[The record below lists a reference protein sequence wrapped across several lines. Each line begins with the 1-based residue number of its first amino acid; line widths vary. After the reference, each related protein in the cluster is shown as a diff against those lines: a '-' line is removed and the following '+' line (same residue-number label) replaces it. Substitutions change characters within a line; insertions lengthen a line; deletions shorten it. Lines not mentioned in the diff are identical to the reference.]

1 MHADLGTRARK
12 LKTKKPVSIKASP
25 TKEAVSKA
33 SSADFYEDG
42 QPIQLSGPSMYNQ
55 GTADSYEMSEAWTA
69 ASFEANTVEEADYSV
84 VSSYTNDA
92 YESDDRGVQM
102 SESDNVQYAEESPAN
117 HQAMEHQTQE
127 DYAGASSE
135 PSFLEEITNLAN
147 EPAQHQPP
155 RMHHPDPLKALGDAV
170 KGMSDDDFAKDLAA
184 ILEGNKVF
192 DPEKKELVSKDQ
204 VDDDFAKKLKEA
216 DNQRAAASN
225 DKSPANNAADK
236 DKQDPNAIFEK
247 IAQNMSFANSFD
259 LGEFEMEQR
268 FESFDMNLPIPP
280 PPPPP
285 PTPPLQ
291 PMPDLPKPPD
301 VLGAFKDVLPFS
313 TEDFVKDLSQI
324 GTNAEALEK
333 IAKDKN
339 WPAAPAD
346 LSQPNAERTKQLFG
360 TFEYEADSTAGH
372 CGIKIKGNWEGD
384 NITNVDIP
392 QLNGKKAGNAE
403 IKKGVIRF
411 NKKAAKQL
419 QKLWQAWETAGLL
432 DRVLT
437 YDGGFVPRFIKR
449 KDGTCATTLSNHAWG
464 SAFDINAEWNGLGA
478 EPALTGAKGCVREL
492 VEIANQ
498 HGFYWGG
505 HFGTKDGMHFEV
517 AKIIEY
523 KD

>member
-1 MHADLGTRARK
+1 
-12 LKTKKPVSIKASP
+12 
-25 TKEAVSKA
+25 
-33 SSADFYEDG
+33 
-42 QPIQLSGPSMYNQ
+42 
-55 GTADSYEMSEAWTA
+55 
-69 ASFEANTVEEADYSV
+69 
-84 VSSYTNDA
+84 
-92 YESDDRGVQM
+92 
-102 SESDNVQYAEESPAN
+102 
-117 HQAMEHQTQE
+117 
-127 DYAGASSE
+127 
-135 PSFLEEITNLAN
+135 
-147 EPAQHQPP
+147 
-155 RMHHPDPLKALGDAV
+155 
-170 KGMSDDDFAKDLAA
+170 
-184 ILEGNKVF
+184 
-192 DPEKKELVSKDQ
+192 
-204 VDDDFAKKLKEA
+204 
-216 DNQRAAASN
+216 
-225 DKSPANNAADK
+225 
-236 DKQDPNAIFEK
+236 
-247 IAQNMSFANSFD
+247 
-259 LGEFEMEQR
+259 
-268 FESFDMNLPIPP
+268 LP
-280 PPPPP
+280 
-285 PTPPLQ
+285 
-291 PMPDLPKPPD
+291 PMPNLPKPPD

-324 GTNAEALEK
+324 GANAEALEK
-333 IAKDKN
+333 IVKDKN
-339 WPAAPAD
+339 WPAAPTD

-360 TFEYEADSTAGH
+360 SFEYEADSTAGH
-372 CGIKIKGNWEGD
+372 CGIKIKGNWEAD